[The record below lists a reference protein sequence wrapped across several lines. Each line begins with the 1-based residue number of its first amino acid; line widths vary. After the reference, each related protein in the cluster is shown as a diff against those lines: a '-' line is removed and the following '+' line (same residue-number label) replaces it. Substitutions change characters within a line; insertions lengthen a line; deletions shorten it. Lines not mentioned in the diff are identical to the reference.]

1 MKNNNI
7 TPTPTP
13 TPTPD
18 PTPTPKPTE
27 EEIEKSKELEEE
39 IKNDIE
45 DKKPEEIDTKI
56 DDKQNEL
63 DAAQKELEDL
73 KNNPDASEEEIA
85 AAEEKQKQAEEQL
98 EAAKEEKSYWSTTSR
113 IKELYAEN
121 LSNTK
126 EYPNSYIREIKDIS
140 YGSSDMI
147 VDAEVISKDANGIL
161 RQHNLVLKVFGEI
174 PKNFDSAQG
183 LSTFFQNCK
192 GIEVGMELNDSSTE
206 LEQDFF
212 NNRIKNRT
220 PNYKM
225 LASRSIY
232 NEEGKIAKICLKLGY
247 EVGQGYGYYI
257 YNVSRMSKD
266 HTNEE
271 VAEMIKNGEI
281 RASILEGYSTNFLI
295 YDWQNATFE
304 YKGQEQ
310 SDEQITE
317 EQQTEEQVAEE
328 LLNSFKSLD
337 ENGEEVLDYPAYQQ
351 CIQQMEA
358 EKEAKELEQ
367 NMTQETKVTYSEQE
381 LGF

>member
-1 MKNNNI
+1 
-7 TPTPTP
+7 
-13 TPTPD
+13 
-18 PTPTPKPTE
+18 
-27 EEIEKSKELEEE
+27 
-39 IKNDIE
+39 
-45 DKKPEEIDTKI
+45 
-56 DDKQNEL
+56 
-63 DAAQKELEDL
+63 
-73 KNNPDASEEEIA
+73 
-85 AAEEKQKQAEEQL
+85 
-98 EAAKEEKSYWSTTSR
+98 
-113 IKELYAEN
+113 
-121 LSNTK
+121 
-126 EYPNSYIREIKDIS
+126 
-140 YGSSDMI
+140 
-147 VDAEVISKDANGIL
+147 
-161 RQHNLVLKVFGEI
+161 
-174 PKNFDSAQG
+174 
-183 LSTFFQNCK
+183 
-192 GIEVGMELNDSSTE
+192 
-206 LEQDFF
+206 
-212 NNRIKNRT
+212 
-220 PNYKM
+220 
-225 LASRSIY
+225 
-232 NEEGKIAKICLKLGY
+232 
-247 EVGQGYGYYI
+247 
-257 YNVSRMSKD
+257 MSKD